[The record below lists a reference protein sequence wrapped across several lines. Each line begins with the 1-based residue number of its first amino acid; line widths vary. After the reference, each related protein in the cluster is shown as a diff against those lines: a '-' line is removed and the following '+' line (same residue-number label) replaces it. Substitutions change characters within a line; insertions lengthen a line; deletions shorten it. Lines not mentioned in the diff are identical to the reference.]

1 MFKAADTDNS
11 GSISPQELHRL
22 VSAMNWNLEGR
33 EINYLVYVSL
43 VYIVSLSSSLFAYL
57 N

>member
-1 MFKAADTDNS
+1 MSFYSLFAMFKAADTDNS

-43 VYIVSLSSSLFAYL
+43 VSLSL
-57 N
+57 